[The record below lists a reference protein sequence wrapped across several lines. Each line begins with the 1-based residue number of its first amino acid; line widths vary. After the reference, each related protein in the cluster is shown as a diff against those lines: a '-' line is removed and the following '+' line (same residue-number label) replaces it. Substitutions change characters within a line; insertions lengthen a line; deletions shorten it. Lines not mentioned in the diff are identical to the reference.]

1 MTDVQKVMQY
11 YSVDEATARQ
21 ALALAPASSLA
32 PRTTS
37 AGVSMNVSTFFV
49 VGGLIFLA
57 GMILA
62 PSALVAGKA
71 GSERIARTVERK
83 IRG

>member
-11 YSVDEATARQ
+11 YSVDEATARR
-21 ALALAPASSLA
+21 ALSLAPA
-32 PRTTS
+32 RTTS
-37 AGVSMNVSTFFV
+37 AVSMNVSTFFI

-62 PSALVAGKA
+62 PSAFVAGKA
-71 GSERIARTVERK
+71 GSERLARTVERK